1 VNYSDLIRRTTS
13 EVNGTKCRHGLDASF
28 CGYCNGQSAVKRAV
42 YKEEVVS
49 DELLAQYERLKE
61 KFRNYND
68 IWTEDEFFVVYANI
82 KDIIG
87 TRLEKRAIY
96 QTAMELSRTI
106 GAINWAKEHLFSKKD
121 YHRGKTVVE
130 FRKLFGLDKNE

>member
-1 VNYSDLIRRTTS
+1 M
-13 EVNGTKCRHGLDASF
+13 
-28 CGYCNGQSAVKRAV
+28 V
-42 YKEEVVS
+42 YKEEVVNE
-49 DELLAQYERLKE
+49 ELLAQYERLKE